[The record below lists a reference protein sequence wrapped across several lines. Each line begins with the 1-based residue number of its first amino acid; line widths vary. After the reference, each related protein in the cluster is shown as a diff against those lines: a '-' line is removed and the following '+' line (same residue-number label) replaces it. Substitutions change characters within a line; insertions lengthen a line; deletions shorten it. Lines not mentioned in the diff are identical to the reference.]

1 MSVNEAVS
9 QLLEVVKNRDL
20 KGESPGKVTECYPKN
35 ITDTEVQVLSYSVY
49 QVKSCTYYFFSILLA
64 YTESTIA
71 VGLARVGAANQQIVC
86 GSMKEL
92 LSHDLGPPL
101 HSLIIPG
108 HLHFIEKDM
117 LRIFA
122 LNPNILDES

>member
-1 MSVNEAVS
+1 M
-9 QLLEVVKNRDL
+9 
-20 KGESPGKVTECYPKN
+20 
-35 ITDTEVQVLSYSVY
+35 VLSLGIYV
-49 QVKSCTYYFFSILLA
+49 LA
-64 YTESTIA
+64 YTDATIA
-71 VGLARVGAANQQIVC
+71 VGLARVGSANQQIVC

-101 HSLIIPG
+101 HSLVIPG

-122 LNPNILDES
+122 LNPSILDES

>member
-1 MSVNEAVS
+1 MCISVICFLFILRNHCRQKEAF
-9 QLLEVVKNRDL
+9 
-20 KGESPGKVTECYPKN
+20 
-35 ITDTEVQVLSYSVY
+35 VLIRALVY
-49 QVKSCTYYFFSILLA
+49 QAKSCTYYFSLFLLA

-117 LRIFA
+117 LRLFA

>member
-1 MSVNEAVS
+1 MLS
-9 QLLEVVKNRDL
+9 K
-20 KGESPGKVTECYPKN
+20 KH
-35 ITDTEVQVLSYSVY
+35 TDTEVRVLSYYFY
-49 QVKSCTYYFFSILLA
+49 QAKILHLLFFSILLA